1 MYRRNVDV
9 VPENVLTDIPALFE
23 RQDANAF
30 KIRSGK
36 LEKLRFPA
44 YFHSDWKDGGDPMD
58 EFKTF
63 VDRVSR
69 NRDASVFS
77 ITFYRLPDD
86 ARYWED
92 GEVVGEYTFRVYDG
106 EVGVVGAVSKAGDV
120 YAQLANLQAENQILR
135 MKLEQLEEA
144 MNEEPEEEKPAVG
157 WVMDV
162 IKDEQA
168 RQAVVGLVGSVVQ
181 NIVSIVKGY
190 GGVALPAAV
199 SGLSEATEIVN
210 ELRKYDA
217 EIENDLKRLL
227 KLAKDNNALFNSL
240 LSQLRQIVPL

>member
-44 YFHSDWKDGGDPMD
+44 YFHSDWKDDGDPMD